1 MTKLT
6 AIGAL
11 GLMASGLFAQGND
24 LGGQTKDSWEEI
36 NFEFNSSILSDGY
49 PSLLRMA
56 DVLNQHKDYR
66 LKITGNT
73 DSVGSAAYNEKLAL
87 ARAEAVKSFLLKYGA
102 SAGQIT
108 TAGDGKRIPEVDN
121 KTKEGRFMNR
131 RVTLTL
137 TDGAGKLIGAG
148 GISDVLPLLTQ
159 LQDMAKQQADCCAQI
174 LKRLDKLDDIL
185 AALKN
190 LQGENDRLKTEVAD
204 LRNQQ
209 NALKDQV
216 SGQAKPLTES
226 QAQAAAAKATPDIA
240 DATAKKV
247 AEEAKANNHVFS
259 NVGVNIGPAFGG
271 GRVNNDRVSA
281 SAHGQFF
288 TPFGADGTHA
298 VQAQGEYLYS
308 PGMQEGQFD
317 LGLVDRIGAFQ
328 AGGFA
333 SFKYLNFGQYQQGG
347 VLGQAAFL
355 ADYLFKGGKVGVFG
369 TEGFKNYAVL
379 NSVELAPGAY
389 EQTYARVANQ
399 VGFDT
404 TFSVWSDAYIQ
415 ANAGVLLSHQRSNQ
429 PGFTVRLVQPII
441 PHLAFTAELG
451 YNETL
456 LNAKNSSAARFGLLF
471 GGILHPK
478 DFATMTTPVPM
489 QVPRIR
495 YELGTRRVGTSPPI
509 ANAGPDQLN
518 VPAAVITLDGSG
530 SYDPLGE
537 TLTYSWAQI
546 SGPTVTIT
554 NANAVK
560 ANFPASAGATYVF
573 RLTVKNTDGR
583 SASATTTVS
592 TAALSLISVVVFQ
605 ATPPSITP
613 GASSTLNWV
622 VQNATS
628 VTISPGFT
636 SGVSATSGS
645 TVVSPTA
652 TTTYTLTATGAAGT
666 TPVTATAIVTVS
678 AVPVVNPQ
686 ILRYE
691 ASPMTIAPGQ
701 QSTLSW
707 TTTGATAISISG
719 VSGTLPVNGSTTVQP
734 TTTTTYTLTATGASG
749 ATVSA
754 PVTVTVAAPTAPQV
768 VTFNATPS
776 TINPGQSSQLCWQ
789 VTNATT
795 INISGGVGNNLAA
808 NSCTPVSPATTTTYT
823 LTATSPGGSV
833 QAAVTVTVGS
843 VQILQF
849 SANPEFSPIQ
859 GGSVV
864 LTWQTSNATS
874 VSLVGGD
881 MQSSPSGLP
890 LNGSYTVNP
899 NDNATYT
906 LIAYGPGGASVTAV
920 IAVYVR

>member
-1 MTKLT
+1 
-6 AIGAL
+6 
-11 GLMASGLFAQGND
+11 MASGLFAQGND

-87 ARAEAVKSFLLKYGA
+87 ARAEAVKAFLLKYGA
-102 SAGQIT
+102 AAGQIS

-131 RVTLTL
+131 RVTLSL
-137 TDGAGKLIGAG
+137 TDGAGKVIGAG

-190 LQGENDRLKTEVAD
+190 LQGENDRLKSEVAD

-216 SGQAKPLTES
+216 ASQGKPL
-226 QAQAAAAKATPDIA
+226 AAVAKAEPDIA
-240 DATAKKV
+240 NATAKKV
-247 AEEAKANNHVFS
+247 EEEAKANNHEFS
-259 NVGVNIGPAFGG
+259 NVGINIGPAFGG
-271 GRVNNDRVSA
+271 GRASDNQRVSA

-288 TPFGADGTHA
+288 TPFGADGSHA

-308 PGMQEGQFD
+308 PGLQEGQFD
-317 LGLVDRIGAFQ
+317 LGLVDRVGAFQ

-389 EQTYARVANQ
+389 EQSYARIANQ

-415 ANAGVLLSHQRSNQ
+415 ANAGVLFSHQRTNQ
-429 PGFTVRLVQPII
+429 PGFTVKLVQPII

-478 DFATMTTPVPM
+478 DFASITTPVPM
-489 QVPRIR
+489 DVPRIR

-518 VPAAVITLDGSG
+518 VPAAVITLDGSA

-537 TLTYSWAQI
+537 TLTYSWVQI

-560 ANFPASAGATYVF
+560 ASFPASAGATYVF
-573 RLTVKNTDGR
+573 RLTVKNTDGL

-605 ATPPSITP
+605 ATPASIAP

-652 TTTYTLTATGAAGT
+652 TTTYTLTATGATGT
-666 TPVTATAIVTVS
+666 TPVTATAIVTVTP
-678 AVPVVNPQ
+678 APVVNPQ
-686 ILRYE
+686 ILRYT

-707 TTTGATAISISG
+707 STSGATAISISG
-719 VSGTLPVNGSTTVQP
+719 VSGTLPVNGSTTVQ
-734 TTTTTYTLTATGASG
+734 TTVTTTYPLTATGASG
-749 ATVSA
+749 ATVSS

-768 VTFNATPS
+768 VTFNATPP

-789 VTNATT
+789 VTNGTT
-795 INISGGVGNNLAA
+795 INISGGVGSNLAA
-808 NSCTPVSPATTTTYT
+808 NSCTSVSPTTTTTYT
-823 LTATSPGGSV
+823 LTATSSGGSV

-859 GGSVV
+859 GGPVV

-881 MQSSPSGLP
+881 MQSSPTGLP
-890 LNGSYTVNP
+890 VNGSYTVNP

-906 LIAYGPGGASVTAV
+906 LIAYGPGGVSVTAV